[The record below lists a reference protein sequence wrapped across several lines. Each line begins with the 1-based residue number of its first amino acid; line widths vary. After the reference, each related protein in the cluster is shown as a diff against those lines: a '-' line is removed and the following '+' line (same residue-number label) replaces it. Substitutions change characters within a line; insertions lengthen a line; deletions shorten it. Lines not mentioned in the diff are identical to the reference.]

1 AGLISGKIFCMHGG
15 LSKDLETFDQIRSI
29 ERPVEIPLQGLLAD
43 LLWSDPDRNING
55 WEISSRNVGYV
66 FGEDVILE
74 FYAAVGMGHYFV
86 NAILYLYVCVRVFV
100 CIARIAK
107 RCSLESYSLIVVTCK
122 SFTEVQATVYE
133 LVNFAM
139 AQDKTVKASPSA
151 YAGASLSSS
160 CHLPLRMVVKAKFVG
175 AIIGH
180 AGSTIRDIAKV
191 TKTRCVVDFS
201 KDVKENRSANN
212 PFYQNAERI
221 ISIFGNPDNAS
232 NACVKILQLVERE
245 KGRDA
250 EDTNN
255 SQLELKI
262 RVHNNLIGRLI
273 GKNGATIKQIIQ
285 ETGADIYV
293 SKSFIIHE
301 FNVFNMERTVTIRG
315 TLEALRNGEKVVS
328 AKLRQFW
335 NADMSNRPET
345 VCPMLSI
352 PSVNLDSIPPI
363 IHNQKTF
370 NLLNYVYKGFVDQFV
385 LIDAIRILLQS
396 SDFEDVI
403 GSNESNL
410 RFLAF
415 VTGAAVEAVRTSEKD
430 AQAATKNLPVTSER
444 VVVTT
449 GTFMQNSKVL
459 FLIYKQLCDKIQL
472 PFHLGFLHLKI
483 SIPAGVIGRIIGKGG
498 ENIRNLRRASGA
510 QLVLTKATETTD
522 ASLSVKGNFYA
533 IQGCVE
539 EELKAQKF
547 ESSIKNRNTILA
559 SLNEEISRQSARE
572 SLFRIFPDADLD
584 AVDESEL
591 DRELFQMGVNVNDDI
606 FELLDD
612 EQKEEFQKIWRKYLK
627 KNFASSVA
635 TESTKLFAIVKFG
648 DEQFKVTEE
657 DIIIVEG
664 SYPFKVG
671 DKIRLEKILCVGSS
685 DFTLFGTPVLP

>member
-1 AGLISGKIFCMHGG
+1 MKFLSVIYIF
-15 LSKDLETFDQIRSI
+15 
-29 ERPVEIPLQGLLAD
+29 
-43 LLWSDPDRNING
+43 
-55 WEISSRNVGYV
+55 
-66 FGEDVILE
+66 
-74 FYAAVGMGHYFV
+74 
-86 NAILYLYVCVRVFV
+86 
-100 CIARIAK
+100 
-107 RCSLESYSLIVVTCK
+107 
-122 SFTEVQATVYE
+122 SFLFQ

-151 YAGASLSSS
+151 YAGASLSST
-160 CHLPLRMVVKAKFVG
+160 CHLPIRMVVKAKFVG

-180 AGSTIRDIAKV
+180 AGATIRDIAKV

-232 NACVKILQLVERE
+232 NACMKILQLVERE
-245 KGRDA
+245 KGRDP

-293 SKSFIIHE
+293 SKGFIIHE

-363 IHNQKTF
+363 IHNQKTL

-430 AQAATKNLPVTSER
+430 AQAATKDLPVTSER

-522 ASLSVKGNFYA
+522 GSLSVKGNFYA
-533 IQGCVE
+533 VQKIMKDIYCWKYEYLQQQN
-539 EELKAQKF
+539 LMNISKAL
-547 ESSIKNRNTILA
+547 ILQRQ
-559 SLNEEISRQSARE
+559 SLNPR
-572 SLFRIFPDADLD
+572 SLGA
-584 AVDESEL
+584 
-591 DRELFQMGVNVNDDI
+591 FQYC
-606 FELLDD
+606 
-612 EQKEEFQKIWRKYLK
+612 Q
-627 KNFASSVA
+627 
-635 TESTKLFAIVKFG
+635 
-648 DEQFKVTEE
+648 
-657 DIIIVEG
+657 
-664 SYPFKVG
+664 
-671 DKIRLEKILCVGSS
+671 
-685 DFTLFGTPVLP
+685 